1 MTFSLRPA
9 IRENTPL
16 IVGIGGPTKSGKTF
30 SAHRIAQGL
39 ANGGTVAM
47 LNAEGQRGHQY
58 ADKFKYLACD
68 IEPPFSYERYQEA
81 VLEIAKQKPAVLIVD
96 SMSHAHDGPGGMLE
110 QHDAEVD
117 RMAGN
122 DWKKRERVN
131 FAGWIRPKKAEN
143 AFIYTL
149 LGLKCPIVLCFRAK
163 EKLKIVPGKEPVNL
177 GWQPISSDRIAFETI
192 FTVML
197 PPHSKGVPDLS
208 ISEMRDP
215 FESFIK
221 PGQPIDESLGKRLAE
236 WAKGSTAAPQ
246 GGSAPLATS
255 SLPVGAA
262 GSLIDA
268 EALAELRAEFAKCDA
283 GAEKAFLRVTAKL
296 YGTALDGLD
305 KLPASDFGDALEWVK
320 ARQVTAGAT

>member
-1 MTFSLRPA
+1 MTFALRPA

-16 IVGIGGPTKSGKTF
+16 IVGIAGPTKSGKTF
-30 SAHRIAQGL
+30 SAHRVAQGIS
-39 ANGGTVAM
+39 AGGTIAM
-47 LNAEGQRGHQY
+47 LNAEGARGHQY

-68 IEPPFSYERYQEA
+68 IEPPYSYERYQEA
-81 VLEIAKQKPAVLIVD
+81 VLEIAKQPLGCLIVD

-177 GWQPISSDRIAFETI
+177 GWQPIASDRISFETI

-197 PPHSKGVPDLS
+197 PPHSKGVPDLA
-208 ISEMRDP
+208 ISDMRTP
-215 FESFIK
+215 FDTFIR
-221 PGQPIDESLGKRLAE
+221 PDQPIDEALGQRLAE
-236 WAKGSTAAPQ
+236 WAKGSAATQ
-246 GGSAPLATS
+246 S
-255 SLPVGAA
+255 SDWTKELNAA
-262 GSLIDA
+262 ETLD
-268 EALAELRAEFAKCDA
+268 ALAATWKRVPRAEQAQYAAAKDDRKA
-283 GAEKAFLRVTAKL
+283 QIEKQRGGA
-296 YGTALDGLD
+296 
-305 KLPASDFGDALEWVK
+305 PI
-320 ARQVTAGAT
+320 

>member
-16 IVGIGGPTKSGKTF
+16 IVGIGGPTKSGKTY
-30 SAHRIAQGL
+30 SAHRMAQGL

-58 ADKFKYLACD
+58 AERFKYLACD
-68 IEPPFSYERYQEA
+68 IEPPYSYARYQEA
-81 VLEIAKQKPAVLIVD
+81 VLEIAKAKPAVLIVD

-110 QHDAEVD
+110 QHDDELD
-117 RMAGN
+117 RMAGT

-163 EKLKIVPGKEPVNL
+163 EKLRIIPGKDPVNL
-177 GWQPISSDRIAFETI
+177 GWQPIASDRIAFETI

-197 PPHSKGVPDLS
+197 PPHSKGVPDLA
-208 ISEMRDP
+208 ISDMREP
-215 FESFIK
+215 FETFIK
-221 PGQPIDESLGKRLAE
+221 TGQPIDESLGKKLAE
-236 WAKGSTAAPQ
+236 WAKGSTVPAGNPSSSPQ
-246 GGSAPLATS
+246 P
-255 SLPVGAA
+255 
-262 GSLIDA
+262 
-268 EALAELRAEFAKCDA
+268 A
-283 GAEKAFLRVTAKL
+283 GAGFISGKQADQLAAAFANMDDGAHVAFLKVAKIASL
-296 YGTALDGLD
+296 G
-305 KLPASDFGDALEWVK
+305 KLKADDFDACLHWIERRKAKKLSASFS
-320 ARQVTAGAT
+320 